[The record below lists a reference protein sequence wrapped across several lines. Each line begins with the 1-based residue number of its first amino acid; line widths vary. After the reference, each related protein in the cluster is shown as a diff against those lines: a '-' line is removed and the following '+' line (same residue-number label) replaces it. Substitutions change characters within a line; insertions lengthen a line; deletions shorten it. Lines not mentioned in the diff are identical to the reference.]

1 MVRAY
6 LEAAGLY
13 RGMVERQLDM
23 RQLWGLRPM
32 VLLET
37 QLLATLAQVGIDQSL
52 QRLWRGRRWATDKL
66 RVVVSVEWLLWCA
79 WLVLA

>member
-23 RQLWGLRPM
+23 CQLWGLRPM

-52 QRLWRGRRWATDKL
+52 QRLWRGRRWATKKL
-66 RVVVSVEWLLWCA
+66 GVVVSVEWLLWCA